1 MSEPYRYCVVPQC
14 TNTKR
19 TTPDKI
25 FVHVPR
31 DRKIRKRWFVAMR
44 RDKFMSDL
52 STAYVCEDHFN
63 LEEDIENY
71 LRYKIMGSGPI
82 KVKSGVVPHKFDCQK
97 SRTTAHT
104 KGPRPLSSKRTH
116 IRQIQDVLS
125 NVASTSTFIGKYFVF
140 SV

>member
-63 LEEDIENY
+63 VSSLLDFKMSIIRSKLMLTENIREAWMISFNSFALLKIPSDILKN
-71 LRYKIMGSGPI
+71 M
-82 KVKSGVVPHKFDCQK
+82 
-97 SRTTAHT
+97 T
-104 KGPRPLSSKRTH
+104 
-116 IRQIQDVLS
+116 
-125 NVASTSTFIGKYFVF
+125 
-140 SV
+140 